1 MIQHIPKIRICRSI
15 FWMVESPAVMT
26 SLPPDNTIRKLRSE
40 CLNRPMSPDLI
51 ARSGLGIL
59 DLELVHDLLYVWNL
73 RRGDF
78 GFCFF
83 GLGVHTTR
91 QSNDAILDVIL
102 YVLVESSLDERGVQI
117 FVYSFIQVRVY
128 CPGLPLC
135 SRRDHGD
142 FISYNLTTGIG
153 LGDRFGL

>member
-40 CLNRPMSPDLI
+40 CSNGPISPDLV

-59 DLELVHDLLYVWNL
+59 DLEFVHDLLYVRNL
-73 RRGDF
+73 RRDNF

-91 QSNDAILDVIL
+91 ESNDAILDVIL

-117 FVYSFIQVRVY
+117 FVDAFIQVRVY
-128 CPGLPLC
+128 CPGFPFC
-135 SRRDHGD
+135 AWGNHRDFVG
-142 FISYNLTTGIG
+142 YNLTTGIG